1 MVRARDLRLVP
12 TVQPATEREMP
23 DFFARLLGGAL
34 LVLIAGSSLAVSD
47 AAKAQEFELK
57 VSHFLPPNHTFQK
70 ELTRWS
76 DDLEKASA
84 GRLKLKLYPAS
95 QLGPPQRQFDLARSA
110 VADISIG
117 LTGSTP
123 GRYPM
128 TEIVSEAFVAPS
140 GGTTSALTSRRL
152 TEVFPTYLAGEFPGL
167 KLLWAMVTSPLKFHT
182 AKVAIRKA
190 EDFRGL
196 RIRYAGE
203 QFAEIISAFGATP
216 LAVPPGETQDGL
228 AKGIIDGAT
237 FPYEGAQ
244 SFDLGTVVKYSL
256 EPGVSTATFIAVI
269 NPKKLEALPKDLQE
283 LIVKTTG
290 PDMAERFGAALD
302 EAEKTGR
309 AYMIS
314 KGVQI
319 TSLPADEFEK
329 QKAKVAPLL
338 EKRLE
343 MLEKDGK
350 PARKFLADYSR

>member
-1 MVRARDLRLVP
+1 MPSLLIRIARGLLFAAFVSLFP
-12 TVQPATEREMP
+12 VLTES
-23 DFFARLLGGAL
+23 
-34 LVLIAGSSLAVSD
+34 AG
-47 AAKAQEFELK
+47 AQEFELK

-70 ELTRWS
+70 EMTKWG
-76 DDLEKASA
+76 DELEKASG

-95 QLGPPQRQFDLARSA
+95 QLGPPQRQFDLARSG
-110 VADISIG
+110 VSDISIG

-128 TEIVSEAFVAPS
+128 TEIVSEAYVAPS
-140 GGTTSALTSRRL
+140 GGTSSALTSLRL
-152 TEVFPTYLAGEFPGL
+152 TELFPAYLAGEYPGL
-167 KLLWAMVTSPLKFHT
+167 KILWAMVTSPLKFHT

-190 EDFRGL
+190 DDFRGL

-256 EPGVSTATFIAVI
+256 EPGVSTATFITVM
-269 NPKKLEALPKDLQE
+269 NPKKFEALPRDLQD
-283 LIVKTTG
+283 LIAKTTG
-290 PDMAERFGAALD
+290 PEMASRFGAALD
-302 EAEKTGR
+302 AAEKTGR
-309 AYMIS
+309 EYMIG

-319 TSLPADEFEK
+319 TTLPDDEFQRE
-329 QKAKVAPLL
+329 KAKVAPLL
-338 EKRLE
+338 EKRLDT
-343 MLEKDGK
+343 LEKDGK